1 MIEQKNI
8 NEEMLTRLRSELK
21 TKMSAFRFAHTL
33 GVEEMAARIGAIYCP
48 EKVNKLRAAAL
59 LHDITKELSV
69 EAQKEVF
76 KKHGVVM
83 SRETELAPPIH
94 HAITASL
101 EIPER
106 YPDFA
111 DPEILSAVKY
121 HTTGRADMTLCE
133 KIIYISDYIDFTRT
147 YSDCILLRDM
157 FWGAHPESMSK
168 DERLMHLDRV
178 VLKSL
183 ELTIIDLNER
193 NRTVTGE
200 TVEALDFLQDEIK
213 KKEEI

>member
-1 MIEQKNI
+1 
-8 NEEMLTRLRSELK
+8 
-21 TKMSAFRFAHTL
+21 
-33 GVEEMAARIGAIYCP
+33 
-48 EKVNKLRAAAL
+48 
-59 LHDITKELSV
+59 
-69 EAQKEVF
+69 
-76 KKHGVVM
+76 M

-94 HAITASL
+94 HALTASL

-193 NRTVTGE
+193 NRTVTSE
-200 TVEALDFLQDEIK
+200 TVEALDFLQNEIK

>member
-1 MIEQKNI
+1 
-8 NEEMLTRLRSELK
+8 
-21 TKMSAFRFAHTL
+21 
-33 GVEEMAARIGAIYCP
+33 
-48 EKVNKLRAAAL
+48 
-59 LHDITKELSV
+59 
-69 EAQKEVF
+69 
-76 KKHGVVM
+76 
-83 SRETELAPPIH
+83 
-94 HAITASL
+94 
-101 EIPER
+101 
-106 YPDFA
+106 
-111 DPEILSAVKY
+111 
-121 HTTGRADMTLCE
+121 
-133 KIIYISDYIDFTRT
+133 
-147 YSDCILLRDM
+147 M